1 VSFHMATYNIYGI
14 GAALV
19 DTEVEVSDAF
29 LASAQI
35 DKGVM
40 TLVDEPRQTELL
52 EALAS
57 ENTHML
63 RKCGGSVCNSVV
75 AASSLGAKT
84 FFSGK
89 VADDSDGGLYIDDL
103 NDAGVAF
110 HSAGQESG
118 ITGKCLVMVTDDA
131 ERTMNTFLGASE
143 ALSAREIDQAA
154 LIDSEWFYVEGYLV
168 TDEART
174 LATKIA
180 AETAKANNVK
190 VAISL
195 SDPFVVAVFGDALR
209 QVIGGGV
216 DLIFCNKDEAM
227 AFTGTDTLEAA
238 AEGLKQYTKT
248 FAITDGANG
257 AITFDGHTM
266 NQSKGV
272 EAKAIDTN
280 GAGDMFAGAF
290 LYAITSGKSYAWAAS
305 LANDCAARVVA
316 QFGPRLEASEF
327 NAIKAKFGL

>member
-1 VSFHMATYNIYGI
+1 MTMATYNIYGI

-29 LASAQI
+29 LASAGI

-40 TLVDEPRQTELL
+40 TLVDEARQSELL
-52 EALAS
+52 GALAS
-57 ENTHML
+57 EDIKL
-63 RKCGGSVCNSVV
+63 QRKCGGSVCNSVV
-75 AASSLGAKT
+75 AASSLGART

-89 VADDSDGGLYIDDL
+89 VADDSDGALYINDL
-103 NDAGVAF
+103 KEAGVDF
-110 HSAGQESG
+110 HTAGQEPG
-118 ITGKCLVMVTDDA
+118 ITGKCLVMVTEDA

-143 ALSAREIDQAA
+143 ALSEREIDQTA
-154 LIDSEWFYVEGYLV
+154 LTDSEWFYVEGYLV

-174 LATKIA
+174 IATKTA
-180 AETAKANNVK
+180 VDLAKANGVK
-190 VAISL
+190 VALSL

-209 QVIGGGV
+209 EIIGGGV

-227 AFTGTDTLEAA
+227 AITGTESLEKA

-248 FAITDGANG
+248 FAITDGARG
-257 AITFDGHTM
+257 AMTFDGEIMH
-266 NQSKGV
+266 QSAGV
-272 EAKAIDTN
+272 EAIAVDTN

-290 LYAITSGKSYAWAAS
+290 LYAITSGRDYAWAAD

-316 QFGPRLEASEF
+316 QFGPRLEAQQF
-327 NAIKAKFGL
+327 DKIKTQFGI

>member
-1 VSFHMATYNIYGI
+1 MATYNIYGI

-29 LASAQI
+29 LSSAQI

-40 TLVDEPRQTELL
+40 TLVDEQRQSELL

-89 VADDSDGGLYIDDL
+89 VANDSDGQLYINDL
-103 NDAGVAF
+103 QDAGVAF
-110 HSAGQESG
+110 HSAGQETG
-118 ITGKCLVMVTDDA
+118 ITGKCLVMVTEDA

-143 ALSAREIDQAA
+143 ALSEREIDQAA
-154 LIDSEWFYVEGYLV
+154 LVDSEWFYVEGYLV
-168 TDEART
+168 TDESRT

-180 AETAKANNVK
+180 VETAKANNVK

-209 QVIGGGV
+209 EVIGGGV

-227 AFTGTDTLEAA
+227 AFTGTESLEAA
-238 AEGLKQYTKT
+238 AEGLKRYTKT

-257 AITFDGHTM
+257 AITFDGNTM

-290 LYAITSGKSYAWAAS
+290 LYAITSGKRYAWAAG

-316 QFGPRLEASEF
+316 QFGPRLEALEF
-327 NAIKAKFGL
+327 DAIKAKFGL

>member
-1 VSFHMATYNIYGI
+1 MTRYNIYGI

-19 DTEVEVSDAF
+19 DTEVEVSDTF
-29 LASAQI
+29 LANAGI

-40 TLVDEPRQTELL
+40 TLVDEGRQTELL
-52 EALAS
+52 RALAS
-57 ENTHML
+57 EDIQL
-63 RKCGGSVCNSVV
+63 QRKCGGSVCNSVV

-89 VADDSDGGLYIDDL
+89 VADDSDGALYINDL
-103 NDAGVAF
+103 KEAGVAF
-110 HSAGQESG
+110 HAAGQESG
-118 ITGKCLVMVTDDA
+118 ITGKCLVMVTHDA

-143 ALSAREIDQAA
+143 ALSGREVDQAA
-154 LIDSEWFYVEGYLV
+154 LLNSEWFYVEGYLV

-174 LATKIA
+174 AATKA
-180 AETAKANNVK
+180 AVDLAKASGVK
-190 VAISL
+190 IAVSL

-209 QVIGGGV
+209 EVIGGGV

-227 AFTGTDTLEAA
+227 AFTGTDSLEAA
-238 AEGLKQYTKT
+238 AKGLKQYTKT
-248 FAITDGANG
+248 FAITDGAKG
-257 AITFDGHTM
+257 AITFDGDTM

-272 EAKAIDTN
+272 NAKAIDTN

-290 LYAITSGKSYAWAAS
+290 LYAITSGRDYDWAAD

-316 QFGPRLEASEF
+316 QFGPRLEAVQF
-327 NAIKAKFGL
+327 DKIKTQFGI

>member
-1 VSFHMATYNIYGI
+1 MATYNIYGI

-19 DTEVEVSDAF
+19 DTEVEVADVF
-29 LASAQI
+29 LANARI

-40 TLVDEPRQTELL
+40 TLVDEARQAELL
-52 EALAS
+52 GALAS
-57 ENTHML
+57 EDIKL
-63 RKCGGSVCNSVV
+63 QRKCGGSVCNSVV

-89 VADDSDGGLYIDDL
+89 VADDSDGKLYVDDL
-103 NDAGVAF
+103 KEAGVSF
-110 HSAGQESG
+110 HSAAPEPG

-154 LIDSEWFYVEGYLV
+154 LVDSEWFYVEGYLV

-174 LATKIA
+174 LATKVAVEI
-180 AETAKANNVK
+180 AKANGVK

-209 QVIGGGV
+209 EVIGGCV

-238 AEGLKQYTKT
+238 AEALKHCAKT

-257 AITFDGHTM
+257 AITFDGNTM

-272 EAKAIDTN
+272 EAKATDTN

-316 QFGPRLEASEF
+316 QFGPRLEGLEF
-327 NAIKAKFGL
+327 DVIKTKFGL

>member
-1 VSFHMATYNIYGI
+1 MKKYNIYGI

-19 DTEVEVSDAF
+19 DTEVEVSDEF
-29 LASAQI
+29 LANAGI

-40 TLVDEPRQTELL
+40 TLVDEARQSELL
-52 EALAS
+52 GALSAES
-57 ENTHML
+57 SAML

-75 AASSLGAKT
+75 AASSLGAQA

-89 VADDSDGGLYIDDL
+89 VADDTDGQLYIDDL
-103 NDAGVAF
+103 KEAGVDF
-110 HSAGQESG
+110 HSAGQEPG

-143 ALSAREIDQAA
+143 ALSGREIDQAA

-174 LATKIA
+174 AATKA
-180 AETAKANNVK
+180 AVELAKANGVK

-195 SDPFVVAVFGDALR
+195 SDPFVVSVFGDALR
-209 QVIGGGV
+209 QVIGDTV

-227 AFTGTDTLEAA
+227 AFTGTETLEAA
-238 AEGLKQYTKT
+238 SEALKQYTKT

-257 AITFDGHTM
+257 AITFDGSSLD
-266 NQSKGV
+266 QSEGV

-290 LYAITSGKSYAWAAS
+290 LCAITSGKSYGWAAD
-305 LANDCAARVVA
+305 LANDCAAKVVA
-316 QFGPRLEASEF
+316 RFGPRLDPDDFTS
-327 NAIKAKFGL
+327 IKQRFGI

>member
-1 VSFHMATYNIYGI
+1 MKKYDIYGI

-19 DTEVEVSDAF
+19 DTEVEVSDDF
-29 LASAQI
+29 LSKASI

-40 TLVDEPRQTELL
+40 TLVDEARQAELL
-52 EALAS
+52 RAISA
-57 ENTHML
+57 ENGSML

-75 AASSLGAKT
+75 GASSLGAKA

-89 VADDSDGGLYIDDL
+89 VADDENGQLYIDGL
-103 NDAGVAF
+103 KEAGVDF
-110 HSAGQESG
+110 HSAGQELG

-143 ALSAREIDQAA
+143 DLSAREIDQPA

-174 LATKIA
+174 AVTKA
-180 AETAKANNVK
+180 AVELAKANGVK

-195 SDPFVVAVFGDALR
+195 SDPFVVSVFGDALR
-209 QVIGGGV
+209 QVIGDGV

-227 AFTGTDTLEAA
+227 AFTGAETLEAA
-238 AEGLKQYTKT
+238 SEALKQYTKT
-248 FAITDGANG
+248 FAITAGAEG
-257 AITFDGHTM
+257 AITFDGSSLE
-266 NQSKGV
+266 QSAGV
-272 EAKAIDTN
+272 KAEAIDTN

-290 LYAITSGKSYAWAAS
+290 LYAITSGRSYGWAAD
-305 LANDCAARVVA
+305 LANDCAAKVVA
-316 QFGPRLEASEF
+316 RFGPRLDPVDF
-327 NAIKAKFGL
+327 TLVKQRFGI

>member
-1 VSFHMATYNIYGI
+1 MTMATYNIYGI

-29 LASAQI
+29 LDSAGI

-40 TLVDEPRQTELL
+40 TLVDEARQTELL
-52 EALAS
+52 GALAS
-57 ENTHML
+57 EDIKL
-63 RKCGGSVCNSVV
+63 QRKCGGSVCNSVV

-89 VADDSDGGLYIDDL
+89 VADDSDGALYINDL
-103 NDAGVAF
+103 KEAGVDF
-110 HSAGQESG
+110 HTAGQEPG
-118 ITGKCLVMVTDDA
+118 ITGKCLVMVTEDA

-143 ALSAREIDQAA
+143 ALSEREIDQSA
-154 LIDSEWFYVEGYLV
+154 LTDSEWFYVEGYLV
-168 TDEART
+168 TDEARSI
-174 LATKIA
+174 ATKTA
-180 AETAKANNVK
+180 VDLAKANGVK
-190 VAISL
+190 IALSL

-209 QVIGGGV
+209 ELIGGGV

-227 AFTGTDTLEAA
+227 ALTGTESLEKA

-248 FAITDGANG
+248 FAITDGARG
-257 AITFDGHTM
+257 AMTFDGEIMH
-266 NQSKGV
+266 QSAGV
-272 EAKAIDTN
+272 EAIAVDTN

-290 LYAITSGKSYAWAAS
+290 LYAITSGRDYAWAAD

-316 QFGPRLEASEF
+316 QFGPRLEAQQF
-327 NAIKAKFGL
+327 DKIKTQFGI

>member
-1 VSFHMATYNIYGI
+1 MATYNIYGI

-19 DTEVEVSDAF
+19 DTEVKVSDAF

-40 TLVDEPRQTELL
+40 TLVDEDRQHELL
-52 EALAS
+52 AALAS
-57 ENTHML
+57 GSHAMD

-75 AASSLGAKT
+75 AASSLGAKA

-89 VADDSDGGLYIDDL
+89 VADDSDGQLYINDL
-103 NDAGVAF
+103 QDAGVAF

-154 LIDSEWFYVEGYLV
+154 LVDSEWFYVEGYLV

-174 LATKIA
+174 LATKA
-180 AETAKANNVK
+180 AVETAKANNVK

-195 SDPFVVAVFGDALR
+195 SDPFVVSVFGDALR
-209 QVIGGGV
+209 EVIGGGV

-227 AFTGTDTLEAA
+227 AFTGTESLEEAA
-238 AEGLKQYTKT
+238 ESLKQVTKT
-248 FAITDGANG
+248 FAITDGASG
-257 AITFDGHTM
+257 AITFDGHIM

-290 LYAITSGKSYAWAAS
+290 LYAITSGKRYAWAAD

-327 NAIKAKFGL
+327 DAIKAKFGL

>member
-1 VSFHMATYNIYGI
+1 MATYNIYGI

-29 LASAQI
+29 LSSANI

-40 TLVDEPRQTELL
+40 TLVDEDRQFELL
-52 EALAS
+52 AALDS
-57 ENTHML
+57 GSHKMD

-89 VADDSDGGLYIDDL
+89 VADDSDGQLYINDL
-103 NDAGVAF
+103 QEAGVDF
-110 HSAGQESG
+110 HGAGQESG

-154 LIDSEWFYVEGYLV
+154 LVNSEWFYVEGYLV

-174 LATKIA
+174 AATKEA
-180 AETAKANNVK
+180 VELAKANGVK

-195 SDPFVVAVFGDALR
+195 SDPFVVSVFGDALR
-209 QVIGGGV
+209 QVIGDGV

-227 AFTGTDTLEAA
+227 AFTGTETLDAASEA
-238 AEGLKQYTKT
+238 LKQYTKT

-257 AITFDGHTM
+257 AITFDGNET

-290 LYAITSGKSYAWAAS
+290 LYAITSGRDYTWAAN
-305 LANDCAARVVA
+305 LANDCAARVVER
-316 QFGPRLEASEF
+316 FGPRLDPSDF
-327 NAIKAKFGL
+327 DNIKSKFGI

>member
-1 VSFHMATYNIYGI
+1 MKKYDVYGI

-19 DTEVEVSDAF
+19 DTEVEVSDGF
-29 LASAQI
+29 LASAHI

-40 TLVDEPRQTELL
+40 TLVDEARQSELL
-52 EALAS
+52 AALAS

-75 AASSLGAKT
+75 AASSLGART

-89 VADDSDGGLYIDDL
+89 VADDSDGQLYINDL
-103 NDAGVAF
+103 QDAGVDF
-110 HSAGQESG
+110 QSAGQESG
-118 ITGKCLVMVTDDA
+118 ITGKCLVMVTEDA

-154 LIDSEWFYVEGYLV
+154 LFYSEWFYVEGYLV

-180 AETAKANNVK
+180 VETAKANNIK

-195 SDPFVVAVFGDALR
+195 SDPFVVAFFGDALLE
-209 QVIGGGV
+209 VIGGGV
-216 DLIFCNKDEAM
+216 DLIFCNKDEVM
-227 AFTGTDTLEAA
+227 AFTGTESLEAA
-238 AEGLKQYTKT
+238 AESLKQHTKT

-257 AITFDGHTM
+257 AITFDGNTM

-290 LYAITSGKSYAWAAS
+290 LYAITSGKSYAWAAD

-316 QFGPRLEASEF
+316 QFGPRLESSEF
-327 NAIKAKFGL
+327 DVIKAKFGL

>member
-1 VSFHMATYNIYGI
+1 MATYNIYGI

-40 TLVDEPRQTELL
+40 TLVDEPRQAELL
-52 EALAS
+52 AALAS

-75 AASSLGAKT
+75 AASSLGAKA

-89 VADDSDGGLYIDDL
+89 VADDSDGQLYINDL
-103 NDAGVAF
+103 QEAGVAF

-154 LIDSEWFYVEGYLV
+154 LVNSEWFYVEGYLV

-174 LATKIA
+174 LAAKVA
-180 AETAKANNVK
+180 VETATANNVN

-209 QVIGGGV
+209 EVIGGGV

-227 AFTGTDTLEAA
+227 AFTGTGTLETA
-238 AEGLKQYTKT
+238 AEALKQYTKT

-272 EAKAIDTN
+272 EAKAIDSN

-290 LYAITSGKSYAWAAS
+290 LYAITSDKSYAWAAG

-327 NAIKAKFGL
+327 DAIRAKFGL

>member
-1 VSFHMATYNIYGI
+1 MATYNIYGI

-52 EALAS
+52 AALAS

-89 VADDSDGGLYIDDL
+89 VADDSDGELYIGDL

-118 ITGKCLVMVTDDA
+118 ITGKCLVMVTEDA

-143 ALSAREIDQAA
+143 ALSSREIDQAA
-154 LIDSEWFYVEGYLV
+154 LVDSEWFYVEGYLV

-174 LATKIA
+174 LATKVA
-180 AETAKANNVK
+180 VEAAKADNVK

-209 QVIGGGV
+209 EVIGGGV

-238 AEGLKQYTKT
+238 AEALKRYTKT

-316 QFGPRLEASEF
+316 QFGPRLEALEF
-327 NAIKAKFGL
+327 NAIKAKFGI

>member
-1 VSFHMATYNIYGI
+1 MTNYNIYGI

-19 DTEVEVSDAF
+19 DTVVEVSDAF
-29 LASAQI
+29 LSSANI

-40 TLVDEPRQTELL
+40 TLVDKDRQYELL
-52 EALAS
+52 AALAS
-57 ENTHML
+57 ESGKMD

-75 AASSLGAKT
+75 AASSLGAST

-89 VADDSDGGLYIDDL
+89 VADDSDGELYIDDL
-103 NDAGVAF
+103 KEAGVTF
-110 HSAGQESG
+110 HAAGQESG
-118 ITGKCLVMVTDDA
+118 TTGKCLVMVTGDT

-143 ALSAREIDQAA
+143 KLSAREIDQAA
-154 LIDSEWFYVEGYLV
+154 LINSEWFYVEGYLV

-174 LATKIA
+174 LVTKAA
-180 AETAKANNVK
+180 AERAKANGVK

-209 QVIGGGV
+209 QVVGDGV

-227 AFTGTDTLEAA
+227 AFTGMDTLDAA
-238 AEGLKQYTKT
+238 AEEIKQYTKS

-257 AITFDGHTM
+257 AITFNGNTI

-290 LYAITSGKSYAWAAS
+290 LYAITSGRDYTWAAN

-316 QFGPRLEASEF
+316 RFGPRLDQSDF
-327 NAIKAKFGL
+327 DKIKSKFGI

>member
-1 VSFHMATYNIYGI
+1 MATYNIYGI

-40 TLVDEPRQTELL
+40 TLVDEQRQAELL

-89 VADDSDGGLYIDDL
+89 VSDDADGQLYIDDL
-103 NDAGVAF
+103 KEAGVDF
-110 HSAGQESG
+110 HRAGQESG
-118 ITGKCLVMVTDDA
+118 ITGKCLVMVTEDA

-143 ALSAREIDQAA
+143 ALSEREIDQAA
-154 LIDSEWFYVEGYLV
+154 LVDSEWFYVEGYLV

-174 LATKIA
+174 LATKA
-180 AETAKANNVK
+180 AVETAKANNVK

-209 QVIGGGV
+209 EVIGGGV

-227 AFTGTDTLEAA
+227 AFTGTESLEAA
-238 AEGLKQYTKT
+238 AEGLKQVTKT

-257 AITFDGHTM
+257 AITFDGNTL

-272 EAKAIDTN
+272 EARAIDTN

-290 LYAITSGKSYAWAAS
+290 LYAITSGKGYAWAAS

-327 NAIKAKFGL
+327 DAIKVKFGL

>member
-1 VSFHMATYNIYGI
+1 MATYNIYGI

-29 LASAQI
+29 LAGAHI

-40 TLVDEPRQTELL
+40 TLVDEQRQAELL
-52 EALAS
+52 AALAS

-75 AASSLGAKT
+75 AASSLGAKA

-89 VADDSDGGLYIDDL
+89 VADDSDGQLYINDL
-103 NDAGVAF
+103 QEAGVDF

-143 ALSAREIDQAA
+143 ALSTREIDQAA
-154 LIDSEWFYVEGYLV
+154 LVDSEWFYVEGYLV

-174 LATKIA
+174 LATKVA
-180 AETAKANNVK
+180 VETAKANNVK

-209 QVIGGGV
+209 EVIGGGV

-227 AFTGTDTLEAA
+227 AFTGTESLEAA
-238 AEGLKQYTKT
+238 AESLKQYTKT
-248 FAITDGANG
+248 FAITDGASG
-257 AITFDGHTM
+257 AITFDGNTM

-290 LYAITSGKSYAWAAS
+290 LYAITSGKNYAWAAS
-305 LANDCAARVVA
+305 LSNDCAARVVA
-316 QFGPRLEASEF
+316 QFGPRLETSEF

>member
-1 VSFHMATYNIYGI
+1 MATYNIYGI

-29 LASAQI
+29 LAGAQI

-40 TLVDEPRQTELL
+40 TLVDEQRQAALL
-52 EALAS
+52 AALAS

-89 VADDSDGGLYIDDL
+89 VADDSDGQLYINDL
-103 NDAGVAF
+103 QDAGVAF
-110 HSAGQESG
+110 HGAGQESG

-143 ALSAREIDQAA
+143 ALSKREIDQVA
-154 LIDSEWFYVEGYLV
+154 LVDSEWFYVEGYLV

-174 LATKIA
+174 LATKVA
-180 AETAKANNVK
+180 VETAKANNVK

-227 AFTGTDTLEAA
+227 AFTGTESLEAA
-238 AEGLKQYTKT
+238 AESLKQYTKT

-257 AITFDGHTM
+257 AITFDGNTM

-272 EAKAIDTN
+272 EATAVDTN

-290 LYAITSGKSYAWAAS
+290 LYAITAGRDYAWAAD

-327 NAIKAKFGL
+327 DVIKAKFGL

>member
-1 VSFHMATYNIYGI
+1 MATYNIYGI

-89 VADDSDGGLYIDDL
+89 VADDSDGQLYIDDL

-118 ITGKCLVMVTDDA
+118 ITGKCLVMVTEDA

-154 LIDSEWFYVEGYLV
+154 LVDSEWFYVEGYLV

-174 LATKIA
+174 LATKA
-180 AETAKANNVK
+180 AVETAKANNVK
-190 VAISL
+190 VAVSL

-209 QVIGGGV
+209 DVIGVGV

-227 AFTGTDTLEAA
+227 AFTGTDSLEAA
-238 AEGLKQYTKT
+238 AEALKRYTKT

-257 AITFDGHTM
+257 AITFDGNTM

-272 EAKAIDTN
+272 DAKAIDTN

-290 LYAITSGKSYAWAAS
+290 LYAITSGKSYAWAAD

-316 QFGPRLEASEF
+316 QFGPRLELSEF
-327 NAIKAKFGL
+327 DILKAKFGL

>member
-1 VSFHMATYNIYGI
+1 MSKYNIYGI

-29 LASAQI
+29 LASAHI

-40 TLVDEPRQTELL
+40 TLVDEQRQAELL
-52 EALAS
+52 AALAS
-57 ENTHML
+57 ENAHML

-75 AASSLGAKT
+75 AASNLGAKT

-89 VADDSDGGLYIDDL
+89 VADDSDGQLYIDDL
-103 NDAGVAF
+103 QDAGVDF
-110 HSAGQESG
+110 HGAGQESG

-143 ALSAREIDQAA
+143 ALSEREIDQAA
-154 LIDSEWFYVEGYLV
+154 LVDSEWFYVEGYLV
-168 TDEART
+168 TDKART
-174 LATKIA
+174 LATKVA
-180 AETAKANNVK
+180 VETAKANGVK
-190 VAISL
+190 VAVSL

-227 AFTGTDTLEAA
+227 AFTGTESLEAA
-238 AEGLKQYTKT
+238 AEALKRYTKT

-272 EAKAIDTN
+272 EARAIDTN

-290 LYAITSGKSYAWAAS
+290 LYAITSGKRYAWAAD

-316 QFGPRLEASEF
+316 QFGPRLESSEF
-327 NAIKAKFGL
+327 NAIKTKFGI

>member
-1 VSFHMATYNIYGI
+1 MKKYNIYGI

-19 DTEVEVSDAF
+19 DTEVEVSDEF
-29 LASAQI
+29 LANASI

-40 TLVDEPRQTELL
+40 TLVDEARQTELIGSL
-52 EALAS
+52 SAQDNA
-57 ENTHML
+57 ML

-75 AASSLGAKT
+75 AASSLGAQA

-89 VADDSDGGLYIDDL
+89 VADDEDGQLYIDDL
-103 NDAGVAF
+103 KEAGVDF
-110 HSAGQESG
+110 HSAGQEPG

-143 ALSAREIDQAA
+143 GLSAREIDQAA
-154 LIDSEWFYVEGYLV
+154 LVDSEWFYVEGYLV

-174 LATKIA
+174 AATKA
-180 AETAKANNVK
+180 AVELAKSSGVK

-195 SDPFVVAVFGDALR
+195 SDPFVVSVFGDALR
-209 QVIGGGV
+209 QVIGDGV

-227 AFTGTDTLEAA
+227 AFTGTETLDAASEA
-238 AEGLKQYTKT
+238 LKQYTKT
-248 FAITDGANG
+248 FAITDGARG
-257 AITFDGHTM
+257 AVTFDGKSL
-266 NQSKGV
+266 NQSEGV
-272 EAKAIDTN
+272 KAEAIDTN

-290 LYAITSGKSYAWAAS
+290 LYAITSGRSYGWAAD

-316 QFGPRLEASEF
+316 QFGPRLEAQEF
-327 NAIKAKFGL
+327 DLIKTKFDI